1 MSRIHKSSMRNPSC
15 TTIIQ
20 RIIAL
25 DKQRLIRPLS
35 ILEIPTMIWIWL
47 DSVRL
52 ARAVRIDQRSGNK
65 VAVRNGM
72 SIRKGKRISENGLDW
87 APDLEQ

>member
-1 MSRIHKSSMRNPSC
+1 MNRVHKSSMRNPSC

-25 DKQRLIRPLS
+25 DKQRLIRPLG
-35 ILEIPTMIWIWL
+35 ILEVPTMIWIWL

-65 VAVRNGM
+65 VTVRDGM
-72 SIRKGKRISENGLDW
+72 GIRKGKRISEDGLDW